1 MRAGRL
7 SHRLRLAADPD
18 VIHSGIVA
26 LLACLFSAGVVYLV
40 YLVRVV
46 RIARHAPCVP
56 ATGDCLLLFGK
67 HSPEGRMDADFAG
80 RVVRVATLCRDRPRG
95 RIVLLGGAAPGHP
108 SEARTAHAALLAAG
122 LPADAPFLF
131 EESSRDTLQN
141 LRHARELLV
150 AEGHRGR
157 VTLVSSRYHLA
168 RCAQFAQQLG
178 FDHEPCA
185 AEPALSLQPGMLLRL
200 LGEAGYVCWVDLGT
214 RWARLIGHRR
224 MLAKVT

>member
-1 MRAGRL
+1 MTRLDHRA
-7 SHRLRLAADPD
+7 RLALDPD
-18 VIHSGIVA
+18 VIHSGLVA
-26 LLACLFSAGVVYLV
+26 LLACLFSAGLV
-40 YLVRVV
+40 YLLYLARVV
-46 RIARHAPCVP
+46 RTAARAPTVP

-67 HSPEGRMDADFAG
+67 HAPAGRMDADFAA
-80 RVVRVATLCRDRPRG
+80 RVARVAALWRDRPPR

-131 EESSRDTLQN
+131 EEASRDTLQN
-141 LRHARELLV
+141 LRHARDLLA
-150 AEGHRGR
+150 AEGERGR

-168 RCAQFAQQLG
+168 RCAQFATQLG

-185 AEPALSLQPGMLLRL
+185 AEPALSLRPAMWLRL

-224 MLAKVT
+224 MLGKVT

>member
-1 MRAGRL
+1 MTRLDHRA
-7 SHRLRLAADPD
+7 RLALDPD
-18 VIHSGIVA
+18 VIHSGLVA
-26 LLACLFSAGVVYLV
+26 LLACLFSAGLV
-40 YLVRVV
+40 YLLYLARVV
-46 RIARHAPCVP
+46 RTAARAPTVP

-67 HSPEGRMDADFAG
+67 HAPAGRMDADFAA
-80 RVVRVATLCRDRPRG
+80 RVARVAALWRDRPPR

-131 EESSRDTLQN
+131 EEASRDTLQN
-141 LRHARELLV
+141 LRHARDLLA
-150 AEGHRGR
+150 AEGERGR

-168 RCAQFAQQLG
+168 RCAQFATQLG

-185 AEPALSLQPGMLLRL
+185 AEPALSLCPAMWLRL

-224 MLAKVT
+224 MLGKVT

>member
-1 MRAGRL
+1 MPR
-7 SHRLRLAADPD
+7 HRLDHRIKLAADPD
-18 VIHSGIVA
+18 VLHSGIVT
-26 LLACLFSAGVVYLV
+26 LLACALSAGLVYLV

-46 RIARHAPCVP
+46 RIAARAPTVP
-56 ATGDCLLLFGK
+56 ASGDCLLLFGK
-67 HSPEGRMDADFAG
+67 HAPQGRMDGDFAA
-80 RVVRVATLCRDRPRG
+80 RVTRVAELWRGRPPQ

-108 SEARTAHAALLAAG
+108 SEARTAHAALLAAD

-141 LRHARELLV
+141 LRHARELL
-150 AEGHRGR
+150 ATEGHRGR

-185 AEPALSLQPGMLLRL
+185 AEPALSLRPGMLLRL
-200 LGEAGYVCWVDLGT
+200 AGEAGYVCWVDLGT

>member
-1 MRAGRL
+1 MTRL
-7 SHRLRLAADPD
+7 DHRTRLVLDPD
-18 VIHSGIVA
+18 VIHSGLVV
-26 LLACLFSAGVVYLV
+26 LLACVFSAGLV
-40 YLVRVV
+40 CLLYLVRVV
-46 RIARHAPCVP
+46 RTAARAPTVP

-67 HSPEGRMDADFAG
+67 HAPDGRMDADFAA
-80 RVVRVATLCRDRPRG
+80 RVARVAALWHSRPPR
-95 RIVLLGGAAPGHP
+95 RIVLLGGAALGHP

-131 EESSRDTLQN
+131 EEASRDTLQN
-141 LRHARELLV
+141 LRHARDLLT
-150 AEGHRGR
+150 AEGERGR

-168 RCAQFAQQLG
+168 RCALFARQLG

-185 AEPALSLQPGMLLRL
+185 AEPALSLRPGMWLRL
-200 LGEAGYVCWVDLGT
+200 LGEAGYVCWIDLGT

>member
-1 MRAGRL
+1 VTRLDHRA
-7 SHRLRLAADPD
+7 RLALDPD
-18 VIHSGIVA
+18 VLHSGIVVLLVCA
-26 LLACLFSAGVVYLV
+26 LSAGLVYLV
-40 YLVRVV
+40 YLVRVL
-46 RIARHAPCVP
+46 RIAVRAPIVP

-67 HSPEGRMDADFAG
+67 HAPGGRMDADFAA
-80 RVVRVATLCRDRPRG
+80 RVARVAALWRDHPPQ

-122 LPADAPFLF
+122 LPVDAPFLF
-131 EESSRDTLQN
+131 EEASRDTLQN
-141 LRHARELLV
+141 LRHARDLLA
-150 AEGHRGR
+150 AEGERGR

-168 RCAQFAQQLG
+168 RCAQFATQLG

-185 AEPALSLQPGMLLRL
+185 AETALSLRPGMWLRL